1 MCAIYPAQ
9 ESVAEIPNTPPQMGP
24 GGDTSWPRL
33 RTYFINSPLD
43 SQIFLRIFRPD
54 SPFTRYSFSRAQPA
68 STRKSLIFL
77 HPHTAAR
84 PAPSDNGQSVKLG
97 SRLRE
102 NGASAPFT
110 GRSRSARSHP
120 GLCQNRARLLPPGR
134 SVRPVLFSHSGGP
147 IVPTGS
153 RCISALSACYEKGQ

>member
-1 MCAIYPAQ
+1 MRFTRLKNLWRRY
-9 ESVAEIPNTPPQMGP
+9 SNTPPQMGP
-24 GGDTSWPRL
+24 GGDTSWPHL

-43 SQIFLRIFRPD
+43 SQTFLRIFRPD
-54 SPFTRYSFSRAQPA
+54 SPFTRDSFSRAQPA

-102 NGASAPFT
+102 NGASAQFT

-134 SVRPVLFSHSGGP
+134 SVRPVLFFTQRGADCSNGQQVYLG
-147 IVPTGS
+147 IVS
-153 RCISALSACYEKGQ
+153 VL